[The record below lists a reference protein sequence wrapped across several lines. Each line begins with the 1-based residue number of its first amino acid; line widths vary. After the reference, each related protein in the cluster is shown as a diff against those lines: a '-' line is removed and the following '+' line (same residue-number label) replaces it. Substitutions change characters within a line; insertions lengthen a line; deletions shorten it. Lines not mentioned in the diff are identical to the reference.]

1 MGGNAPS
8 RDTPLVLI
16 GHEGRR
22 RVVLAADQAA
32 RREGLGPGM
41 VASKAQALVA
51 NLVVM
56 DADPDADHAALEKLA
71 IWMQR
76 HFAPIVAPDTDGL
89 MLDITGAAHLFGG

>member
-16 GHEGRR
+16 GHEGRK

-32 RREGLGPGM
+32 RREGLKPGV
-41 VASKAQALVA
+41 VASKAQALVP
-51 NLVVM
+51 NLIVM
-56 DADPDADHAALEKLA
+56 DADPEADQLALEKLA

-76 HFAPIVAPDTDGL
+76 HFAPIVAPDGDGL
-89 MLDITGAAHLFGG
+89 MLDITGTAHLFG